1 MMMRCDHC
9 RQKLGSKMHRYWQ
22 MRFCSQ
28 ACADA
33 YSDRLTDATRLKI
46 RLLDHA
52 SADLPGNFGLPR
64 LGDLIRQHL
73 PR

>member
-1 MMMRCDHC
+1 MMRCDHC
-9 RQKLGSKMHRYWQ
+9 RQQLSSKIHRYWQ
-22 MRFCSQ
+22 MRFCSM

-33 YSDRLTDATRLKI
+33 YSHRLTDETREKI
-46 RLLDHA
+46 RLLDHTPVA
-52 SADLPGNFGLPR
+52 LPGNFSLPR